1 MEDLNMK
8 KTIISAA
15 SLTALSAVAAANIS
29 ASEITVESGDTLW
42 SISSGTAQSVNE
54 IKSLNN
60 LTSDLIFPGD
70 VLKVDAEAPSAA
82 PAEEVEVEAEETVTT
97 YTIEAGDTLFAI
109 ANQFN
114 VTVDNL
120 KAWNNL
126 SSDLIIA
133 GKTISVAESAAPAA
147 MTVEEAPAEETA
159 APAEEVSAPAVEE
172 VEAAEAAPAESA
184 PAPAAEEV
192 QTEEVSAPA
201 VEEVEQPQAATPAA
215 SAPVTSASNG
225 ANYYDWGTC
234 AWYVFEQRSQRG
246 LGVGNMW
253 GDAKNWAA
261 GAQAAGY
268 SVSNSP
274 SVGAI
279 MQAPAYTNGAYGLG
293 HVAIVESV
301 NSDGSIVVSEMQ
313 FNGGLGSVSTRTLS
327 ASQAASHNFIN

>member
-1 MEDLNMK
+1 MK

-82 PAEEVEVEAEETVTT
+82 PAEEVEVEVEETATT

-172 VEAAEAAPAESA
+172 VESAEAAPAESA

>member
-1 MEDLNMK
+1 MK

-42 SISSGTAQSVNE
+42 SISAGASQSVNE

-60 LTSDLIFPGD
+60 LTSDFIFPGD

-82 PAEEVEVEAEETVTT
+82 PAAEKAETNSTT

-109 ANQFN
+109 ANQFD
-114 VTVDNL
+114 VTVDEI

-133 GKTISVAESAAPAA
+133 GKTLVVAAEAAPAVE
-147 MTVEEAPAEETA
+147 TVEEAAPVQETA
-159 APAEEVSAPAVEE
+159 APAVEEVSAPAVEE
-172 VEAAEAAPAESA
+172 VQEVQQVQEVQAAEVAP
-184 PAPAAEEV
+184 V
-192 QTEEVSAPA
+192 QEVSAPA
-201 VEEVEQPQAATPAA
+201 VQEVEQPQAATPAA
-215 SAPVTSASNG
+215 APAATPIPATPVTSASNG
-225 ANYYDWGTC
+225 SNYYDWGTC

-246 LGVGNMW
+246 LGAGSNWGN
-253 GDAKNWAA
+253 ATNWAA
-261 GAQAAGY
+261 GAQASGY

-279 MQAPAYTNGAYGLG
+279 MQTPAYTNGAYGLG

-301 NSDGSIVVSEMQ
+301 NGDGSVTVSEMQ
-313 FNGGLGSVSTRTLS
+313 FGGGVGQVNTRTIS
-327 ASQAASHNFIN
+327 ASQVSGHNFIH

>member
-1 MEDLNMK
+1 MK

-82 PAEEVEVEAEETVTT
+82 PAEEVEVEAEETATT

-172 VEAAEAAPAESA
+172 VESAEAAPAESA

>member
-82 PAEEVEVEAEETVTT
+82 PAEEVEVEVEETATT

>member
-1 MEDLNMK
+1 MK

-42 SISSGTAQSVNE
+42 SISAGASQSVNE

-70 VLKVDAEAPSAA
+70 VLKIDAEAPSAA
-82 PAEEVEVEAEETVTT
+82 PAEAVEAEEGATT

-109 ANQFN
+109 ANQFD
-114 VTVDNL
+114 VTIDEI

-133 GKTISVAESAAPAA
+133 GKTIVVAESAAPAA
-147 MTVEEAPAEETA
+147 VSVEEAAPAVETA
-159 APAEEVSAPAVEE
+159 APAVEE
-172 VEAAEAAPAESA
+172 VEVQEAEEAAA
-184 PAPAAEEV
+184 PAPAVQEV
-192 QTEEVSAPA
+192 QAAEVAPA
-201 VEEVEQPQAATPAA
+201 VQEVAQPQAATPAA
-215 SAPVTSASNG
+215 APVTSASNG

-246 LGVGNMW
+246 LGVGNTW
-253 GDAKNWAA
+253 GNATNWAA
-261 GAQAAGY
+261 GAQSSGY

-301 NSDGSIVVSEMQ
+301 NGDGSVTVSEMQ
-313 FNGGLGSVSTRTLS
+313 FGGGVGQVNTRTIS
-327 ASQAASHNFIN
+327 ASQVSGHNFIH

>member
-1 MEDLNMK
+1 MK

-82 PAEEVEVEAEETVTT
+82 TAEEVEVEAEETATT

-172 VEAAEAAPAESA
+172 VESAEAAPAESA